1 MSYLLLKN
9 TSISTF
15 LFWREIQK
23 CCFIKKKLCNLS
35 HDNCM
40 INIIPINNLQPY
52 LFFRNYKFLCFL
64 TTQSIT
70 KSVSFVLSSD
80 FAATAAASANPLS
93 LTGLGSLN
101 ALSGF
106 QPYPAG
112 KITITLLFV

>member
-1 MSYLLLKN
+1 
-9 TSISTF
+9 
-15 LFWREIQK
+15 
-23 CCFIKKKLCNLS
+23 
-35 HDNCM
+35 M
-40 INIIPINNLQPY
+40 INIIPIICNHLC
-52 LFFRNYKFLCFL
+52 FFRNYKFLCFL

-112 KITITLLFV
+112 KITITLLLFV

>member
-1 MSYLLLKN
+1 
-9 TSISTF
+9 
-15 LFWREIQK
+15 
-23 CCFIKKKLCNLS
+23 
-35 HDNCM
+35 M

-112 KITITLLFV
+112 KLQLPCCLCNNYTHTVLKVMCVNMLFLAYCAAI